1 MSTCRTHRGW
11 HTGVCGVL
19 CVSRVSSGFD
29 RVRSLCERWHK
40 LHSLERALRGQDR
53 NACPCPGMTRKR
65 FSSAPLSPFPSLFPP
80 LSVFLFCQIIVMPLA
95 AGPRRPSTDW
105 RFYRVKRVAAG
116 RRAGG
121 RVRVFIVAGRVSARA
136 RATTHAVQ
144 SNWKRSPNFL
154 ACELRPHSVGRCVY
168 YASHFLQPPLRPNPS
183 PLPSLLCPQLSLCIL

>member
-1 MSTCRTHRGW
+1 MS
-11 HTGVCGVL
+11 L
-19 CVSRVSSGFD
+19 SRHDSETF
-29 RVRSLCERWHK
+29 LFC
-40 LHSLERALRGQDR
+40 
-53 NACPCPGMTRKR
+53 
-65 FSSAPLSPFPSLFPP
+65 SA
-80 LSVFLFCQIIVMPLA
+80 LSVFFSLPSALCFSFLSDYCYA
-95 AGPRRPSTDW
+95 AGSWTSSTVNGLTLLPSEL
-105 RFYRVKRVAAG
+105 RVAAG

>member
-1 MSTCRTHRGW
+1 MSTCRT

-65 FSSAPLSPFPSLFPP
+65 FSSAPLSPFSSLFPP
-80 LSVFLFCQIIVMPLA
+80 LSGFLFCQIIVMPLA

-105 RFYRVKRVAAG
+105 RFYRAKRVAAG
-116 RRAGG
+116 RRADGQEDESGPSLLPGEFERERAQRHTQFNLIGNVALTFWRANWG
-121 RVRVFIVAGRVSARA
+121 RTPLGPAFIMHL
-136 RATTHAVQ
+136 T
-144 SNWKRSPNFL
+144 
-154 ACELRPHSVGRCVY
+154 
-168 YASHFLQPPLRPNPS
+168 FLQPPLRPNPS